1 MVFAPVRERK
11 PRSTN
16 ILPKFLPNL
25 FTDDRPMRGDK
36 TSLLINGRSL
46 HTAMKKDAG
55 FDLWFERELI
65 CPRDQSEL
73 RYDGEQLVCPL
84 RHRIPDRR
92 WHPDHADRRRAADA
106 SGSDGTVVCGRGRKC
121 SDPCTPKTTVPSIRS
136 CRRPSWAPTAT
147 CTDESRESFLVI
159 RYRKSD
165 CRRRPTAR
173 KSFSISGCNWGR
185 WSIAAARRGYRPVG
199 MDPGLESILPARRI
213 ARQLRVE
220 ARFLVGDARYIPFRD
235 GRFDVV
241 YSYGV
246 LQHFSPADARLAIAE
261 ASRVLAPSGTVLIQ
275 MAARYGLL
283 SILQQARRG
292 FRDARGF
299 EVRYWKPS
307 AIEGAFRSLIGPTRL
322 SVDGYFT
329 LNPQPGDMD
338 LMPPHYRQIVRLS
351 EALRSL
357 THRIPALLRIADSIF
372 ATAVK
377 PAVASIDAQSRF
389 STGGRVDTIR
399 SDEGRSGTLRRDY

>member
-1 MVFAPVRERK
+1 
-11 PRSTN
+11 
-16 ILPKFLPNL
+16 
-25 FTDDRPMRGDK
+25 
-36 TSLLINGRSL
+36 
-46 HTAMKKDAG
+46 MKKDAG

-84 RHRIPDRR
+84 RHQYPIVDGIPIMLIDDVPQTLPDLTERSFAAAAANVQPMHSENNGAVDPFVQKTIVGTNGNLYGRIAGKLPRYPIPEIRLPPAPDGAQELL
-92 WHPDHADRRRAADA
+92 D
-106 SGSDGTVVCGRGRKC
+106 
-121 SDPCTPKTTVPSIRS
+121 
-136 CRRPSWAPTAT
+136 
-147 CTDESRESFLVI
+147 L
-159 RYRKSD
+159 
-165 CRRRPTAR
+165 
-173 KSFSISGCNWGR
+173 GCNWGR